1 MYHNIYWIFLQNRV
15 YSLIKQS
22 CSLEIIFRALIF
34 ESRLTIVTMLA
45 KRLPVSLVPEQSL
58 VSPVRLDMIDHGCSN
73 QFSCSFTIGAKR
85 VVCQES
91 LPLHLPAM
99 VVAAFKRASSFASMQ
114 GSVKLAILTA
124 CQTWT
129 AGMFART
136 LGLHRHVRQ
145 PPLRKEKPSKSQL
158 QGLSAVLR
166 FSHDTIL
173 HPKNTSK
180 RTSADIL
187 QIVLIQI

>member
-1 MYHNIYWIFLQNRV
+1 MYHNSYWIFLKNRV

-85 VVCQES
+85 VTCQEP
-91 LPLHLPAM
+91 LPCNLPAM
-99 VVAAFKRASSFASMQ
+99 AVAAFKCAGPITSMNR
-114 GSVKLAILTA
+114 GVKLAIWTA

-129 AGMFART
+129 AGILART
-136 LGLHRHVRQ
+136 LWLHRHVRQ
-145 PPLRKEKPSKSQL
+145 PPLRKEKLSKLLL
-158 QGLSAVLR
+158 QGLSA
-166 FSHDTIL
+166 FYDSPMI
-173 HPKNTSK
+173 
-180 RTSADIL
+180 
-187 QIVLIQI
+187 